1 MNNLEKR
8 INELEIKFS
17 YQDDLL
23 NELNLIVANQ
33 QVKIKEM
40 SEVIQAI
47 SAQTANSGGQ
57 GSNPKN
63 ERPPHY

>member
-1 MNNLEKR
+1 
-8 INELEIKFS
+8 
-17 YQDDLL
+17 L

-33 QVKIKEM
+33 QVKIKEL

-47 SAQTANSGGQ
+47 SAQTANGGGQ
-57 GSNPKN
+57 SSTLKN